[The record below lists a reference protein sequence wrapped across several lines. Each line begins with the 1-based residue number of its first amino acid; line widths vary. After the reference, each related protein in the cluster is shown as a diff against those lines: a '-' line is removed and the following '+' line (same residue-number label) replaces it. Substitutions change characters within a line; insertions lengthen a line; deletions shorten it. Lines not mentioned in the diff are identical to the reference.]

1 VTRDERLILRSP
13 DGTRWALTVDN
24 AGSPWIQEIDA
35 GTRGIVWRDMIGNI
49 TLRGTPGANS
59 PTWEE
64 ITGMTGIFAYSFS
77 ATTMNEVWINYH
89 LDHDILVGTGSG
101 SKIYL
106 HTHWLNAAATP
117 NTGAV
122 RWGFQYHVAKGH
134 QQQAFP
140 STGTTV
146 YVNQTCNA
154 TRYMHHIA
162 EVALADAVDAEPL
175 EADTLLLCRIFRDAA
190 NGADTCTDKVYLLL
204 SDCHYQSDRVGTLN
218 KAPDFNA

>member
-1 VTRDERLILRSP
+1 MSRKLPFIQYIKQQPYGDQIEWVGRELEAIERSVNSF
-13 DGTRWALTVDN
+13 WQV
-24 AGSPWIQEIDA
+24 E
-35 GTRGIVWRDMIGNI
+35 WRDLIGNI

-64 ITGMTGIFAYSFS
+64 ITGMTGMFAYSFS
-77 ATTMNEVWINYH
+77 ATTMNEIWINYH
-89 LDHDILVGTGSG
+89 IDHDIYTGSD
-101 SKIYL
+101 SRLYL

-122 RWGFQYHVAKGH
+122 RWGFQYTIAKGH

-140 STGTTV
+140 ATATV

-162 EVALADAVDAEPL
+162 EISLADSIDMSAFEP
-175 EADTLLLCRIFRDAA
+175 DTLILCRIFRDAA
-190 NGADTCTDKVYLLL
+190 NIADTCSDKVYLLL
-204 SDCHYQSDRVGTLN
+204 SDCHYMADRAGT
-218 KAPDFNA
+218 KAKSPDFDS